1 MRPGALKRAL
11 VVAGCGVLTV
21 TVSACESTEQESAKI
36 GKQEQANASAG
47 TLKLG
52 ASNHSVRVSDVTL
65 VSAGGRMAVA
75 ARLTSSSSAT
85 QGSLPVLVNVTGKG
99 GKILYT
105 NGTAGL
111 EASLQHLGLLKAH
124 QSAWW
129 VDDQVLISSSE
140 HKTTAKLQV
149 GSGSKVSGS
158 SSGSIATTGVH
169 AATQG
174 GTSVLSGRLVNHST
188 RAQGKVLVYAVAL
201 KGGRVVAAGR
211 SVVASLPAH
220 QGASAPFQA
229 FLVGNPAGA
238 KIELSAVPAKG

>member
-1 MRPGALKRAL
+1 
-11 VVAGCGVLTV
+11 
-21 TVSACESTEQESAKI
+21 
-36 GKQEQANASAG
+36 
-47 TLKLG
+47 
-52 ASNHSVRVSDVTL
+52 VRVSDLTL

-75 ARLTSSSSAT
+75 ARLSSSSSAT

-99 GKILYT
+99 GKVLYT
-105 NGTAGL
+105 NGTPGL

-140 HKTTAKLQV
+140 HRAAAKLQV

-158 SSGSIATTGVH
+158 SSGNLATTAVQT
-169 AATQG
+169 ATQG
-174 GTSVLSGRLVNHST
+174 GTSVLSGRLVNRST
-188 RAQGKVLVYAVAL
+188 RGQGKVVVYEVAL
-201 KGGRVVAAGR
+201 KGSHVVAAGR

-220 QGASAPFQA
+220 QGASAPFQI

-238 KIELSAVPAKG
+238 KIELSAVPAEG

>member
-36 GKQEQANASAG
+36 GKQEQASASAG
-47 TLKLG
+47 TLELG
-52 ASNHSVRVSDVTL
+52 GSNHSVRVSDLTL
-65 VSAGGRMAVA
+65 VSAGGRQAVA
-75 ARLTSSSSAT
+75 ALLTSSSSAT
-85 QGSLPVLVNVTGKG
+85 QGNLPVLVNVTGKG
-99 GKILYT
+99 GKVLYT

-124 QSAWW
+124 QRAWW
-129 VDDQVLISSSE
+129 VDDQVLISSAE
-140 HKTTAKLQV
+140 HKTTAKLEV

-158 SSGSIATTGVH
+158 PSGSIATTGVH
-169 AATQG
+169 IED
-174 GTSVLSGRLVNHST
+174 
-188 RAQGKVLVYAVAL
+188 
-201 KGGRVVAAGR
+201 GRVVAAGR